1 MSGTLPEY
9 SGLVRWTINDVGQW
23 LSANGFPEFCRS
35 FREAGIDGVKFV
47 ELDETEMNRM
57 RTPMNKRGKLI
68 TIIKSIKKPDLP
80 GIQTIISSR
89 APASPRIPQRDYNQ
103 KAPPQISATRI
114 DSGIDDSGSGSDDD
128 YEWAP
133 SDFEDDHEDGGHGGQ
148 GGHGGHGH
156 SSHNRDGHTGQTQ
169 EDSDS
174 SPDDDYENTSEHKAP
189 PVHRGETHKEKFS
202 VANLKTALND
212 FKQNSVIIK
221 KGHQNVQD
229 DPEENYDE
237 PDRKQPPPQ
246 PGRAGRTASPV
257 SSQPALP
264 SRPGRRA
271 QPAPEEEQPP
281 LPSRPGRRAQPA
293 PKKEQPPQPARPVR
307 RAQPVP
313 SSQDD
318 QSNYE
323 ETDISDLA
331 PEDVYE
337 DPDNPTSSQPPP
349 PPRGGRRVIPTPQPT
364 QNTRRPATLPVNEPE
379 AYDRNIYRE
388 SEYYE
393 DPNELPEAPKPPIN
407 DQPTYEELE
416 EEQEKNKSNQ
426 KHKTP
431 ARPPGKTTP
440 SKSSA
445 PPTRGCKVISS
456 SDSDTE
462 DYEKPNEPT
471 APIPTRFQSRQ
482 KASRPPEPSPT
493 DDQPEY
499 MDMQPNGSQNLVEDD
514 IYVVPD
520 EEDNKKTSKAA
531 PPPVNRGSRDLPKA
545 PVNRGNRD
553 LPNTPGFAS
562 QFRLPPQQAE
572 TPPVLKSNKK
582 EPKKEPVVERVPP
595 RSLPPPPKGGGS
607 RPLPTVPPVNDQFAD
622 EVDDTEE
629 DLSCYDW
636 FRRNMTRQEG
646 DTKLKQ
652 NSQNGMFAIRESNK
666 KSADGDPR
674 PYTLMIFNDKK
685 VYNLPIRKRISDGH
699 YAMGNPKPREETFP
713 KLADLVA
720 FFSKRM
726 IVLAGSGQTH
736 LKKPIP

>member
-114 DSGIDDSGSGSDDD
+114 DSDDSGSGSDDD

-148 GGHGGHGH
+148 GGHGGH
-156 SSHNRDGHTGQTQ
+156 
-169 EDSDS
+169 
-174 SPDDDYENTSEHKAP
+174 
-189 PVHRGETHKEKFS
+189 
-202 VANLKTALND
+202 
-212 FKQNSVIIK
+212 
-221 KGHQNVQD
+221 D

-271 QPAPEEEQPP
+271 QPAPEEEQPTYEETDDPEPP

>member
-114 DSGIDDSGSGSDDD
+114 DSDDSGSGSDDD

-148 GGHGGHGH
+148 GGHGGH
-156 SSHNRDGHTGQTQ
+156 
-169 EDSDS
+169 
-174 SPDDDYENTSEHKAP
+174 
-189 PVHRGETHKEKFS
+189 
-202 VANLKTALND
+202 
-212 FKQNSVIIK
+212 
-221 KGHQNVQD
+221 D

-318 QSNYE
+318 Q
-323 ETDISDLA
+323 
-331 PEDVYE
+331 DVYE

-379 AYDRNIYRE
+379 
-388 SEYYE
+388 EYYE

-607 RPLPTVPPVNDQFAD
+607 RPLPTVPPVNDQ
-622 EVDDTEE
+622 E